1 MANVLRHFRILVA
14 DEDVELARVL
24 RSALHTMGFEQ
35 VQLMRSGQEAFYAIQ
50 NEAVD
55 FLITEWNTQHMDGV
69 RLVEQIRKD
78 PSSKRPT
85 LPILMLTGR
94 AEQSDVTAARDA
106 GVNEY
111 VVKPFSPKSIYNRLE
126 RLIEKPRP
134 FVLSQDFVGPCRRHV
149 GTPPPVVKDRRKTV
163 VIPKLQPMDITKVLR
178 NNTGTRIWLPDFSL
192 KHKLGVNVSL
202 QSLIT
207 PEVLGA
213 AQSAI
218 DAIADES
225 KQWVKEDLNQLKTL
239 MAQLQPGQHKPA
251 EMESIYNLA
260 LSINA
265 RAGTFGYSRAAEI
278 AYILHLFVR
287 STKTPLSAE
296 QRMVIVK
303 HVEVLQVI
311 LGNDLR
317 GDAGEMGVQIAN
329 ELRRLA
335 QKSQ

>member
-1 MANVLRHFRILVA
+1 MSNVLRHFRVLVA
-14 DEDVELARVL
+14 DGDVEIARVL

-35 VQLMRSGQEAFYAIQ
+35 VQVIRSGKEAFDAIQ

-69 RLVEQIRKD
+69 KLVEQIRKD

-85 LPILMLTGR
+85 LPIIMLTGR

-149 GTPPPVVKDRRKTV
+149 GTPPPGVKDRRKTV
-163 VIPKLQPMDITKVLR
+163 VIPKLQPMDVSKALR
-178 NNTGTRIWLPDFSL
+178 TNASARIWLPDFSL
-192 KHKLGVNVSL
+192 KHKLGVSITL

-207 PEVLGA
+207 PEVLDA

-225 KQWVKEDLNQLKTL
+225 KQWVKEDLNQLKAL
-239 MAQLQPGQHKPA
+239 VAQLQPGQHKPA
-251 EMESIYNLA
+251 EIESISNLA

-278 AYILHLFVR
+278 AYMLHVFVR
-287 STKTPLSAE
+287 STKVPLSVE
-296 QRMVIVK
+296 RRTVIVK
-303 HVEVLQVI
+303 HVEVLRVI

-317 GDAGEMGVQIAN
+317 GDAGAMGLQIAN
-329 ELRRLA
+329 ELRRLV
-335 QKSQ
+335 QKNQ